1 MTNEE
6 FVQEVYGA
14 SYRRLVGQLYAV
26 CGDLPTAE
34 DIVQEAFVRAVAHA
48 RTFRKTDNPE
58 AWLRRVALNVHHSR
72 WRRMKRHAGLTARI
86 TPRPETEYGYELSP
100 DHVALVRA
108 LAELPSAQREAV
120 VLHHVADLPVHEI
133 AASLGVPSGTVK
145 ARLVRG
151 RAALATAL
159 AEREEGHHV

>member
-14 SYRRLVGQLYAV
+14 SYQRLVAQLCAV

-48 RTFRKTDNPE
+48 RTFRRTDNPE

-86 TPRPETEYGYELSP
+86 APRPETEYGYELSP

-108 LAELPSAQREAV
+108 LATLPSAQREAV

-133 AASLGVPSGTVK
+133 AATLGVPIGTVK

-151 RAALATAL
+151 RAALAAAL
-159 AEREEGHHV
+159 TEREEGQHV